1 MFKIENETDLHY
13 KVQLSTLD
21 GFMTMQQLLLDL
33 VKTKI
38 LVKKKIGSCRKGYQ
52 KG

>member
-38 LVKKKIGSCRKGYQ
+38 LVKKK
-52 KG
+52 